1 MTEMSNNSD
10 VESAGQRI
18 SPPAG
23 RSVSRYGNG
32 THTPPTPFYNDP
44 ITLEKT
50 HKPWLV
56 PTIVVVEIIVFIFEM
71 VVNNCPGH
79 DSAYGSCMAKF
90 LGRVS
95 FQPWKENPLLGPS
108 SNTLRKMG
116 ALDWDKVVHQHQ
128 GWRLVSSMWLHAG
141 LIHLLANMICLIFI
155 GVRLEQQF
163 GFLRVAP
170 IYLISGFGGSVLSAL
185 FIQNNISVGASGAL
199 FGILGAM
206 IAELLTNW
214 TIYTNRVAALFNILV
229 IAIINLV
236 IGILPHVDNFAHIGG
251 FLAGFLLGFILLFE
265 PQYEW
270 VKSRGRASVS
280 KYAIYQLILAGVAA
294 LFLAGG
300 MAVGLYALFNG
311 KNGNE
316 HCSWCHYLTCVPTSS
331 WKCSS

>member
-1 MTEMSNNSD
+1 MSNNSD

-18 SPPAG
+18 SPPPG

-116 ALDWDKVVHQHQ
+116 ALDWDRVVHQNQ

-300 MAVGLYALFNG
+300 ISLILSYNIIEQINIKFDAPAKSVQELY
-311 KNGNE
+311 
-316 HCSWCHYLTCVPTSS
+316 YLMIFLI
-331 WKCSS
+331 